1 VAACR
6 GGGGG
11 GGGGGPS
18 SGSLSTAPATP
29 ASTVTTRVPA
39 PTTTTA
45 VPIAPQRTPDA
56 AATALLAAWSHGDRV
71 GARRV
76 ASAGAVATL
85 FAQPVG
91 PFSDR
96 GCQDPQAGNSSCAF
110 GLSGGLV
117 QIQTV
122 SLAGGWVVG
131 SVAVN
136 P

>member
-1 VAACR
+1 
-6 GGGGG
+6 
-11 GGGGGPS
+11 
-18 SGSLSTAPATP
+18 
-29 ASTVTTRVPA
+29 
-39 PTTTTA
+39 
-45 VPIAPQRTPDA
+45 
-56 AATALLAAWSHGDRV
+56 
-71 GARRV
+71 V

-85 FAQPVG
+85 FAQPVA

-110 GLSGGLV
+110 GLGGGLV